1 VNTTDKLLAAA
12 AQALSQEGVAS
23 LSARSIAARAQVN
36 QALIFYH
43 FGSLGGLLD
52 AAVRRSVDEA
62 VADYRGRL
70 GEVATLSG
78 LLELGNT
85 LHSVEKERGNVAQM
99 AQVLAGAQRDERLA
113 GAARYA
119 IETWSA
125 ELEAVLRRV
134 LAASPLDGILE
145 PAGMARAVAA
155 GFIGLQLYEGVDPS
169 GATSAI
175 DALAAIA
182 AIAQSLDGLGP
193 VATRAVRSRL
203 LKATSER

>member
-85 LHSVEKERGNVAQM
+85 LHSVEK
-99 AQVLAGAQRDERLA
+99 
-113 GAARYA
+113 
-119 IETWSA
+119 
-125 ELEAVLRRV
+125 
-134 LAASPLDGILE
+134 
-145 PAGMARAVAA
+145 
-155 GFIGLQLYEGVDPS
+155 
-169 GATSAI
+169 
-175 DALAAIA
+175 
-182 AIAQSLDGLGP
+182 
-193 VATRAVRSRL
+193 
-203 LKATSER
+203 